1 MGVSYLVKGDA
12 QRETRPHIGA
22 HLGEGGGS
30 RAGRVRATMV
40 AEGMVARQLL
50 WTLSRCNG
58 VISTMFFLLSQ
69 TIIGDTPRGT
79 SPISFKCKTQQRRHE
94 LCSYWMRLW
103 AHLL

>member
-22 HLGEGGGS
+22 HPGEGGGS
-30 RAGRVRATMV
+30 RAGQVRATMV

-58 VISTMFFLLSQ
+58 VISTMFFCFLKL
-69 TIIGDTPRGT
+69 
-79 SPISFKCKTQQRRHE
+79 
-94 LCSYWMRLW
+94 
-103 AHLL
+103 